1 VRAFRYRA
9 LDAGGVVHQGHARAS
24 GLAELDALLAGR
36 GLELLRARP
45 SWRPGA
51 RAEPRLP
58 RPAQMLLLSQLEQLL
73 RAGLPMLEILTE
85 LARAGGASGAI
96 ARALGES
103 IAAGLPLSAGLA
115 RFPKGF
121 DPVLVSLVRAGE
133 ESGSLPALLR
143 QAVADLRWQEEQL
156 ALTRRVLLYP
166 ALVGGVLAAALSFL
180 LVYVVPQLAG
190 FLTGMGQSL
199 PPQTRAL
206 LACAEGL
213 KAYGLFA
220 GAGLGLLTLGA
231 FMGIRG
237 SASLATAFDG
247 LCLRLPLIGTVLG
260 KLALGRMCRVC
271 AVLYAAGI
279 PLPEALRLTRG
290 VLSNR
295 ALRTALVTA
304 GEQIDAGAGLHD
316 AFAAAQIFP
325 DLLLR
330 MLRVGE
336 HSGRLDEALG
346 QVAECFASEA
356 RETVA
361 RLQTLLN
368 PALVGVLGL
377 VLLWIVWAVFEPLY
391 GLLTHLRV

>member
-1 VRAFRYRA
+1 MSVFRYRA
-9 LDAGGVVHQGHARAS
+9 IDAGGGVHQGLARAS

-45 SWRPGA
+45 SWGLGA
-51 RAEPRLP
+51 RNEPRLP

-85 LARAGGASGAI
+85 LARAGGAAGAI
-96 ARALGES
+96 ARGLAES

-115 RFPKGF
+115 RFPRVF
-121 DPVLVSLVRAGE
+121 DPVLLSLVQAGE

-156 ALTRRVLLYP
+156 RLTQRVLLYP

-220 GAGLGLLTLGA
+220 ASGLGLLTVGA
-231 FMGIRG
+231 LTAIR
-237 SASLATAFDG
+237 SNTALATAFDG
-247 LCLRLPLIGTVLG
+247 LCLRLPLLGTVLS

-290 VLSNR
+290 VLTNR

-316 AFAAAQIFP
+316 AFAAAQRFP

-346 QVAECFASEA
+346 QVAECFASDA

-377 VLLWIVWAVFEPLY
+377 VLLWVVWAVFEPLY
-391 GLLTHLRV
+391 GLFTHLRV